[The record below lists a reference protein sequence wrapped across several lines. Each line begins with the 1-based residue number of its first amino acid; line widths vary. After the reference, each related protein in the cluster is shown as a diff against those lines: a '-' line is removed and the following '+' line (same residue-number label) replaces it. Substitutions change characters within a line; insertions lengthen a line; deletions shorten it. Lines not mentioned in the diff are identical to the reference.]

1 MADQPWLPRA
11 MHGKLCDGHMTS
23 TPMRT
28 HLLGETRVPGEDTRL
43 VDFRLLARRAALGEA
58 GRTDDPFSL
67 RGIAAVCATLSMHVL
82 V

>member
-11 MHGKLCDGHMTS
+11 MHGKPCDGHG
-23 TPMRT
+23 PWAMRT
-28 HLLGETRVPGEDTRL
+28 HLRGETRVPGEDTRL

-67 RGIAAVCATLSMHVL
+67 RGIAAVCAT
-82 V
+82 